1 MCVFSRCLNDGFSHT
16 VQVKPHT
23 GSNMRVIYDWRLS
36 KVIDADLNVVDELL
50 WTSSRSSK
58 SVASRMEDLQKGRLS
73 PEARILCSRFPD
85 AIPDAVGHLTHA
97 DWPDL
102 TVEEQQ
108 LLESAAHILTKRGV
122 AEASGSIDRRLDM
135 LVSSQSELRSAWT
148 TLEARCIEWV
158 GLLLPSLDLDK
169 DRERIPQAVS
179 DSTDLSDASGR
190 LGTSPPTHP
199 PSEVEWKA
207 IQGIGQRCLDVANS
221 LTSSEEAIRTIASE
235 YLPSLS
241 KLVGPLGAAKL
252 CVLAG
257 GRERLARMPSGSIQ
271 VLGAHAA
278 MAAHRR
284 GAPPPKHGSVIF
296 SMPQVSRSP
305 RWVRGK
311 IARFLAGKAS
321 IASRLDHFDG
331 EPWTES
337 EIAEIHQ
344 LSEGIK
350 QKFPSPPKRK

>member
-1 MCVFSRCLNDGFSHT
+1 
-16 VQVKPHT
+16 
-23 GSNMRVIYDWRLS
+23 MRVIYDWRLS
-36 KVIDADLNVVDELL
+36 RVIDADSNIVDELT
-50 WTSSRSSK
+50 WTSSRTSK
-58 SVASRMEDLQKGRLS
+58 SVASRLEDLQKGRLS
-73 PEARILCSRFPD
+73 PEARILSSRFPD

-97 DWPDL
+97 EWPDMAA
-102 TVEEQQ
+102 EEQQ
-108 LLESAAHILTKRGV
+108 LLESAANILAKRGV
-122 AEASGSIDRRLDM
+122 AEAAGSIDRRLDM

-158 GLLLPSLDLDK
+158 GLLLPSLDLDN
-169 DRERIPQAVS
+169 DRERIPRAVS
-179 DSTDLSDASGR
+179 DSTSLRDASDR
-190 LGTSPPTHP
+190 LGTNPPPHS

-207 IQGIGQRCLDVANS
+207 IQDIGQRCLDIANS

-331 EPWTES
+331 DPWTES
-337 EIAEIHQ
+337 EIAEIHR